1 MRLRS
6 IDLCRDRASRCDS
19 LEELAMHRALSEH
32 LLRAHGGRQRDI
44 EAIHLQMM
52 RAAAEI

>member
-1 MRLRS
+1 
-6 IDLCRDRASRCDS
+6 
-19 LEELAMHRALSEH
+19 MHRALSEH
-32 LLRAHGGRQRDI
+32 LLRAHGGRQRDV